1 MAKQEQ
7 IFDLLMDPPKVLKVR
22 MILAALYGVDIDRF
36 PEAHGQVKRKM
47 RQTLKENLDWEFEL
61 AVKVLAQRGG

>member
-22 MILAALYGVDIDRF
+22 MILAALKALLRSLTWPGPI
-36 PEAHGQVKRKM
+36 PWAQAEAAIRRATG
-47 RQTLKENLDWEFEL
+47 EGE
-61 AVKVLAQRGG
+61 